1 MASMEMTAPAAAGVK
16 KLMCRVC
23 QKGFTKAEHLRL
35 SDAKAT
41 QGNRR
46 ANGRS
51 DRDMSVVSH
60 SRYPPSAD
68 RKDLP
73 DTGSKPYVC
82 KECRRPFARQDAL
95 TRHEKLH
102 QRDMNSKQG
111 PSPPSATPSASLD
124 SMASWDAGSVSTT
137 GPASTSATTRSWDEP
152 QPGSHH
158 GLHNAAADLDFAL
171 IWPDTEGLFQSLMS
185 ADTTDQWQ
193 MPLGTLPFPPVVQ
206 DINGMNFGSP
216 NSFDDRSSSVG
227 TIPSGG
233 GHQAVRDVTEM
244 VTSSSSSVTAA
255 VKATSITSVFLDE
268 CLHMFFVRFI
278 PTFPILHR
286 ATFVFRECTHALL
299 LNAIAIGSL
308 YLGPSDSVAKGEALW
323 HLAHT
328 AVATSWQSFIT
339 HHGPYDACKGVQLM
353 ITALLGQIYG
363 ALSKNRAIRTTS
375 QVFRPLGFFWARHCG
390 MYDSEPYSMENL
402 PSADAPCAEKEH
414 QWRIWAAREIQQ
426 RALLAYYVLD
436 GLVAQMSGDGASAR
450 HVSNPLSLP
459 SNEAAFDA
467 STPDEWLVH
476 MRSQQPDRSSFRM
489 VFRALFPPVGNFRA
503 LEYEFS
509 TFALRVVLEGLQ
521 SLVSDCDEHDLA
533 VGVPGRSDVR
543 RALAQVH
550 ETISMSIHFSAAER
564 LEILLRWHTV
574 CLDTMINSTVL
585 SRHVCSRYNIAQHVS
600 GGCRTVRPDFD
611 LLQWVNTDDARRAVL
626 HAVAIQDI
634 IEQLPRGRAHV
645 VHMPSSLFAAA
656 TIYVVFS
663 LAGTATVNLP
673 RTIVWQ
679 DALLSHSDLNIGHED
694 IRPPSGSETRRFVD
708 TEQGVSPAPIGG
720 TVRNLLYELNSMHK
734 LFRCLSS
741 QWGIAHD
748 MENIIA
754 QWIQLCH

>member
-1 MASMEMTAPAAAGVK
+1 MAEIMAPSAGVR
-16 KLMCRVC
+16 KLVCRLC
-23 QKGFTKAEHLRL
+23 QKGFIKAEHLR
-35 SDAKAT
+35 
-41 QGNRR
+41 RHER
-46 ANGRS
+46 C
-51 DRDMSVVSH
+51 H
-60 SRYPPSAD
+60 
-68 RKDLP
+68 
-73 DTGSKPYVC
+73 TGSKPYVC

-102 QRDMNSKQG
+102 LRDVNVKNG
-111 PSPPSATPSASLD
+111 PSPASMPSASLD
-124 SMASWDAGSVSTT
+124 STPSWDTSSASTA
-137 GPASTSATTRSWDEP
+137 GPASTSATSHSWGD
-152 QPGSHH
+152 SASNHH
-158 GLHNAAADLDFAL
+158 SNMHNVASDLDFAL
-171 IWPDTEGLFQSLMS
+171 IWPDSEDLFQSLMS
-185 ADTTDQWQ
+185 SDTADQWQ

-206 DINGMNFGSP
+206 DVNGMNFGSP
-216 NSFDDRSSSVG
+216 NSFHDRSSSVG
-227 TIPSGG
+227 AIPSGG

-278 PTFPILHR
+278 PTFPVLHR

-323 HLAHT
+323 RLAHT
-328 AVATSWQSFIT
+328 AVATSWQSLIT
-339 HHGPYDACKGVQLM
+339 HNGPYDTCKGVQLM

-390 MYDSEPYSMENL
+390 MYDSQPYSMENL
-402 PSADAPCAEKEH
+402 PSTDAPAAEKDH
-414 QWRIWAAREIQQ
+414 QWRIWSAREIQQ

-450 HVSNPLSLP
+450 HVSNPLSL
-459 SNEAAFDA
+459 SSSEAAFDA
-467 STPDEWLVH
+467 SNADEWLVH
-476 MRSQQPDRSSFRM
+476 MHSQKPDQSSFRA
-489 VFRALFPPVGNFRA
+489 VFRSLFPPVGNFRA
-503 LEYEFS
+503 LDYQFS
-509 TFALRVVLEGLQ
+509 AFSLRVVLEGLQ
-521 SLVSDCDEHDLA
+521 SLISDCDDHELT
-533 VGVPGRSDVR
+533 VGVPSLSDVR

-574 CLDTMINSTVL
+574 CLDTMIHSTVL
-585 SRHVCSRYNIAQHVS
+585 SRHVCSRYNIPQHVS
-600 GGCRTVRPDFD
+600 GGSRTVELGFD
-611 LLQWVNTDDARRAVL
+611 LLEWASTEDARRAVL

-634 IEQLPRGRAHV
+634 VEQLPRGRAHV

-656 TIYVVFS
+656 TIYVVLS
-663 LAGTATVNLP
+663 LAGAATVNLP

-679 DALLSHSDLNIGHED
+679 EALLSHSDLHLGDD
-694 IRPPSGSETRRFVD
+694 IRPPSGSDTRRFVE
-708 TEQGVSPAPIGG
+708 TEQGLSSNPSGG
-720 TVRNLLYELNSMHK
+720 AVRNLLYELNSMQK

-741 QWGIAHD
+741 QWGIARD
-748 MENIIA
+748 MEDIVA
-754 QWIQLCH
+754 EWIQLCH

>member
-1 MASMEMTAPAAAGVK
+1 MTVPPASAGVK
-16 KLMCRVC
+16 KLVCRVC
-23 QKGFTKAEHLRL
+23 QKGFTKAEHLR
-35 SDAKAT
+35 
-41 QGNRR
+41 RHER
-46 ANGRS
+46 C
-51 DRDMSVVSH
+51 H
-60 SRYPPSAD
+60 
-68 RKDLP
+68 
-73 DTGSKPYVC
+73 TGSKPYVC

-102 QRDMNSKQG
+102 QRDMNAKDG
-111 PSPPSATPSASLD
+111 PSSASVPPSASLD
-124 SMASWDAGSVSTT
+124 SMASWESSSASPV
-137 GPASTSATTRSWDEP
+137 GPASTSATSRSWDES
-152 QPGSHH
+152 QSVHHPGM
-158 GLHNAAADLDFAL
+158 HNVASDMDFAL
-171 IWPDTEGLFQSLMS
+171 VWPDSENLFQSLMS
-185 ADTTDQWQ
+185 SDTTDQWQ

-216 NSFDDRSSSVG
+216 NSFDDRSSSIG
-227 TIPSGG
+227 AIPSGG
-233 GHQAVRDVTEM
+233 GHQAVRDVTDM
-244 VTSSSSSVTAA
+244 INSSSSSVTAA

-308 YLGPSDSVAKGEALW
+308 YLGPSDAVAKGEALW
-323 HLAHT
+323 RLAHT
-328 AVATSWQSFIT
+328 AIATSWQSLIT
-339 HHGPYDACKGVQLM
+339 HNGPYDTCKGVQLM

-363 ALSKNRAIRTTS
+363 ALSRNRAVRTTS

-402 PSADAPCAEKEH
+402 PSNDAPAAEKEH

-450 HVSNPLSLP
+450 HVSNSLILP
-459 SNEAAFDA
+459 SSEPAFDA
-467 STPDEWLVH
+467 SSPDEWLAH
-476 MRSQQPDRSSFRM
+476 MHAQKPDQSSFRV
-489 VFRALFPPVGNFRA
+489 VFRSLFPPVGNFRA
-503 LEYEFS
+503 LDYQFS
-509 TFALRVVLEGLQ
+509 AFALRVVLEGLQ
-521 SLVSDCDEHDLA
+521 SLISDGDDHDLA
-533 VGVPGRSDVR
+533 VGVPGQSDVR

-550 ETISMSIHFSAAER
+550 ETISMSLHFSAAER

-574 CLDTMINSTVL
+574 CLDTMVNSTVL
-585 SRHVCSRYNIAQHVS
+585 SRHVCSRYDIPQHVS
-600 GGCRTVRPDFD
+600 GGCRTTRPGFD
-611 LLQWVNTDDARRAVL
+611 LIKWANTEDARRAVL

-656 TIYVVFS
+656 TIYVVFT
-663 LAGTATVNLP
+663 LAGITTVNLP

-679 DALLSHSDLNIGHED
+679 DALLSHSDLHLGHDD
-694 IRPPSGSETRRFVD
+694 IRPPSGSETRRFVATD
-708 TEQGVSPAPIGG
+708 QGIPPVFAGG
-720 TVRNLLYELNSMHK
+720 AIRNLLYELNSIQK

-748 MENIIA
+748 MEDIVA

>member
-1 MASMEMTAPAAAGVK
+1 MASMEIMTIPSEATGVK
-16 KLMCRVC
+16 KLVCRVC
-23 QKGFTKAEHLRL
+23 QKGFTKAEHLRAD
-35 SDAKAT
+35 DAFAYIT
-41 QGNRR
+41 DSERIRR
-46 ANGRS
+46 LTGS
-51 DRDMSVVSH
+51 G
-60 SRYPPSAD
+60 YT
-68 RKDLP
+68 

-102 QRDMNSKQG
+102 QRDMNAKDG
-111 PSPPSATPSASLD
+111 PHSGSVPPSVSID
-124 SMASWDAGSVSTT
+124 SMASWESSSTSNA
-137 GPASTSATTRSWDEP
+137 GPASTSATSRSWDEP
-152 QPGSHH
+152 QSAHH
-158 GLHNAAADLDFAL
+158 ASMHNHVASDMDFAL
-171 IWPDTEGLFQSLMS
+171 VWPDSENLFQSLMS
-185 ADTTDQWQ
+185 SDTTDQWQ

-227 TIPSGG
+227 AIPSGG
-233 GHQAVRDVTEM
+233 GHQAVRDVTDM
-244 VTSSSSSVTAA
+244 INSSSSSVTAA

-278 PTFPILHR
+278 PTFPVLHR

-308 YLGPSDSVAKGEALW
+308 YLGPSDAVSKGEALW
-323 HLAHT
+323 RLAHT

-339 HHGPYDACKGVQLM
+339 HNGPYDACKGVQLM

-363 ALSKNRAIRTTS
+363 ALSRNRAIRTTS

-390 MYDSEPYSMENL
+390 MYDSEPYSMDNL
-402 PSADAPCAEKEH
+402 PSNDAPLAEKEH

-436 GLVAQMSGDGASAR
+436 GLVAQVSGDGASAR
-450 HVSNPLSLP
+450 HVSNSLVLP
-459 SNEAAFDA
+459 SSEPAFDA
-467 STPDEWLVH
+467 SSPDEWLAH
-476 MRSQQPDRSSFRM
+476 MHSQKPDQSSFRLI
-489 VFRALFPPVGNFRA
+489 FRSLFPPVGNFRA
-503 LEYEFS
+503 LDYQFS
-509 TFALRVVLEGLQ
+509 SFALRVVLEGLQ
-521 SLVSDCDEHDLA
+521 SLISDSDDHDLA
-533 VGVPGRSDVR
+533 VGVPGQSDVR

-564 LEILLRWHTV
+564 LELLLRWHTV

-585 SRHVCSRYNIAQHVS
+585 SRHICSRYDIPQHVS
-600 GGCRTVRPDFD
+600 GGCRTTRAGFD
-611 LLQWVNTDDARRAVL
+611 LIKWANSEDAKRAVL

-656 TIYVVFS
+656 TIYVVFT
-663 LAGTATVNLP
+663 LAGVATVNLP

-679 DALLSHSDLNIGHED
+679 DALLSHSDLHLGHDD
-694 IRPPSGSETRRFVD
+694 IRPQSGSETRRFVAAD
-708 TEQGVSPAPIGG
+708 QGISPIFAGG
-720 TVRNLLYELNSMHK
+720 AVRNLLYELNSIQK

-748 MENIIA
+748 MEEIVA

>member
-1 MASMEMTAPAAAGVK
+1 MVSMETMTAPQTPAGVK
-16 KLMCRVC
+16 KLVCRVC
-23 QKGFTKAEHLRL
+23 QKGFTKAEHLR
-35 SDAKAT
+35 
-41 QGNRR
+41 RHER
-46 ANGRS
+46 C
-51 DRDMSVVSH
+51 H
-60 SRYPPSAD
+60 
-68 RKDLP
+68 
-73 DTGSKPYVC
+73 TGSKPYVC
-82 KECRRPFARQDAL
+82 KVCRRPFARQDAL

-102 QRDMNSKQG
+102 VRDMNAKHG
-111 PSPPSATPSASLD
+111 PPSAAVPPSASLD
-124 SMASWDAGSVSTT
+124 SMTSWDSKSASTAD
-137 GPASTSATTRSWDEP
+137 PASTSATSQSWDEARSSQHP
-152 QPGSHH
+152 DM
-158 GLHNAAADLDFAL
+158 HNAASDLDFAL
-171 IWPDTEGLFQSLMS
+171 VWPDSENLFQSLMS
-185 ADTTDQWQ
+185 SDITDQWQ

-206 DINGMNFGSP
+206 GVNGMGLGSP

-227 TIPSGG
+227 TIPTGG

-308 YLGPSDSVAKGEALW
+308 YLGPSDSVVKGEALW
-323 HLAHT
+323 RLAHT
-328 AVATSWQSFIT
+328 AVATSWQSLIT
-339 HHGPYDACKGVQLM
+339 HNGPYDACKGVQLM

-363 ALSKNRAIRTTS
+363 ALSKNRAVRTTS

-390 MYDSEPYSMENL
+390 MYDSEPYSLENL
-402 PSADAPCAEKEH
+402 PSTDAPSAEKEH
-414 QWRIWAAREIQQ
+414 QWQIWSAREIQQ

-436 GLVAQMSGDGASAR
+436 GLVAQMSGDGASAH

-459 SNEAAFDA
+459 SSEPAFDA
-467 STPDEWLVH
+467 STADEWLAH
-476 MRSQQPDRSSFRM
+476 MHSQKPDQSSFRV
-489 VFRALFPPVGNFRA
+489 VFRSLFPPVGNFRA
-503 LEYEFS
+503 LEYQFS
-509 TFALRVVLEGLQ
+509 SFALRVVLEGLQ
-521 SLVSDCDEHDLA
+521 SLISDCGDHDLA

-585 SRHVCSRYNIAQHVS
+585 SRHVCSHYNIAQHVS
-600 GGCRTVRPDFD
+600 GGGRTFLSEFD
-611 LLQWVNTDDARRAVL
+611 LVRWANTEDARRAVL

-634 IEQLPRGRAHV
+634 VEQLPRGRAHV

-656 TIYVVFS
+656 TIYIVFS
-663 LAGTATVNLP
+663 LAGVATVRLP

-679 DALLSHSDLNIGHED
+679 DALLSHSDLHLGPDD
-694 IRPPSGSETRRFVD
+694 IRSSSGSETRRFVEM
-708 TEQGVSPAPIGG
+708 EQGVAPALTGG
-720 TVRNLLYELNSMHK
+720 AVRNLLYELNSMQK
-734 LFRCLSS
+734 LFRCLSG

-748 MENIIA
+748 MEDIVA